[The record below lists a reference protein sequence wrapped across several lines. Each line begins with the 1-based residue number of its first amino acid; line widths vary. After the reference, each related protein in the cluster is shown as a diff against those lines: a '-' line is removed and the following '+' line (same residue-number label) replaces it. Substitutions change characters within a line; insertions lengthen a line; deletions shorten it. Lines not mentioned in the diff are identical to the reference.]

1 MWGHP
6 ATKLSRAENRT
17 RIKNALKAF
26 HRFSFSVTTDYVLL
40 TPRVFVWWANG
51 PRQNDVARFLEEFR
65 SETCEPCNH
74 ARPAL
79 SDMRPLEIVFRTDG
93 LLHLRRVPRTVRS
106 AHNG

>member
-65 SETCEPCNH
+65 SETCEPVTTRVQLC
-74 ARPAL
+74 
-79 SDMRPLEIVFRTDG
+79 RTCD
-93 LLHLRRVPRTVRS
+93 RWKSCSEPTDSFICDECR
-106 AHNG
+106 AQ